1 MYFLMTT
8 KTISKT
14 IAEGVRIW
22 MFLVL
27 YYEVVQLCKFIL
39 FYDTQYHCDFAKI
52 GTPQAKNKK
61 AFRNN
66 LFES

>member
-1 MYFLMTT
+1 MYFFMTT

-39 FYDTQYHCDFAKI
+39 FYDTQYHCDFEKI
-52 GTPQAKNKK
+52 GTLQAKYKK
-61 AFRNN
+61 VFRNN
-66 LFES
+66 LFAS